1 MSVKNSVFAV
11 TAGDKLILREL
22 AVRAAEIGNNPVI
35 AEKAELWNRLNNLRE
50 CRPLV
55 FIWQRVANVPW
66 NELNY
71 NDELTLRTESPFARE
86 LEQELRQRIYRFTHL
101 PDDSVF
107 EPKIYCTY
115 EISDSG
121 YGVEEE
127 TEQTDVSVNDISSRH
142 YRKVI
147 ETEDDLEKIHTPVLR
162 YDAEKT
168 AAKFAALKDIFD
180 GVLDVEYRLC
190 RDNDLAFWAPAWD
203 RLVRL
208 MGVEEVLLGFAM
220 NPELMHK
227 AVDRLMNAGLELL
240 DQFDRLPLPLT
251 NASNE
256 TTGSGGLAFHNGLQE
271 RTASGNLKNL
281 WGCASSQIFAQGSPE
296 MHNEFAIE
304 YEKKWLER
312 FGLAYYGCCEP
323 LHNRIQY
330 LRKIPNLRKISVS
343 PWADLEKAVEN
354 IGQDY
359 VLSVKVNPFSFA
371 DSAWNIEKE
380 RSVLKEIL
388 DKTKGCH
395 VEIIL
400 KDVSTVNHEPQRLW
414 QWAEMARG
422 LVGS

>member
-1 MSVKNSVFAV
+1 
-11 TAGDKLILREL
+11 
-22 AVRAAEIGNNPVI
+22 
-35 AEKAELWNRLNNLRE
+35 
-50 CRPLV
+50 
-55 FIWQRVANVPW
+55 
-66 NELNY
+66 
-71 NDELTLRTESPFARE
+71 
-86 LEQELRQRIYRFTHL
+86 
-101 PDDSVF
+101 
-107 EPKIYCTY
+107 
-115 EISDSG
+115 
-121 YGVEEE
+121 
-127 TEQTDVSVNDISSRH
+127 
-142 YRKVI
+142 
-147 ETEDDLEKIHTPVLR
+147 
-162 YDAEKT
+162 
-168 AAKFAALKDIFD
+168 
-180 GVLDVEYRLC
+180 
-190 RDNDLAFWAPAWD
+190 
-203 RLVRL
+203 
-208 MGVEEVLLGFAM
+208 
-220 NPELMHK
+220 
-227 AVDRLMNAGLELL
+227 
-240 DQFDRLPLPLT
+240 
-251 NASNE
+251 
-256 TTGSGGLAFHNGLQE
+256 
-271 RTASGNLKNL
+271 LKNL